1 MAPPPRKPVGDP
13 GVSAELILRTAAQLI
28 EIDGVKALTM
38 RNLADRLGVAVTSI
52 YWHIGGRDQLL
63 DSLVERLLGELAN
76 LPVDGDSP
84 VERIASLARSQRRV
98 LIERQHLLGIAHERD
113 RTPQLFLP
121 IQQALAAQLAQLGV
135 TGTDAALIL
144 RAVQVHVI
152 SSAVMQFSAV
162 RGAKHDEEDPSLW
175 ADALPDRALVEALQA
190 PTDYDAVFEYGL
202 DALLARLRS

>member
-84 VERIASLARSQRRV
+84 VERIA
-98 LIERQHLLGIAHERD
+98 
-113 RTPQLFLP
+113 
-121 IQQALAAQLAQLGV
+121 
-135 TGTDAALIL
+135 
-144 RAVQVHVI
+144 
-152 SSAVMQFSAV
+152 
-162 RGAKHDEEDPSLW
+162 
-175 ADALPDRALVEALQA
+175 
-190 PTDYDAVFEYGL
+190 
-202 DALLARLRS
+202 